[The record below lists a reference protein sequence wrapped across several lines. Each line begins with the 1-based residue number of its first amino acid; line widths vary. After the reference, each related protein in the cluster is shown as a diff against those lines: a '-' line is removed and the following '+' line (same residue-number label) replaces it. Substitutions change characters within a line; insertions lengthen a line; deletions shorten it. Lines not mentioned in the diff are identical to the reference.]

1 MQGQDVVPMAQG
13 EGLSSDIED
22 ALHEFHSFS
31 PPCQIP
37 EPEVPSIP
45 LNIVYEDVTQ
55 GKSLKKPHQAQL
67 AVRRSTHWIHHQKQR
82 VHWHEHVLPKLI

>member
-1 MQGQDVVPMAQG
+1 MTSPSVDEIPGISLYQVMVQERLIHLMKGQDVVPMAQG

-31 PPCQIP
+31 PPCQTP

-45 LNIVYEDVTQ
+45 LNFVYEDVTQ
-55 GKSLKKPHQAQL
+55 GK
-67 AVRRSTHWIHHQKQR
+67 V
-82 VHWHEHVLPKLI
+82 